1 MKKFFSIFC
10 ALALVLSVTAA
21 PVSKKDF
28 ADKKVVKKEI
38 RAFDGVKKAPAKAA
52 AFKSMKA
59 TTKVTFKD
67 NKKAAKDLKAVSV
80 AKAPKAKKET
90 IDLTFTSA
98 DAAIDWQDNCATDGW
113 WQIESESD
121 DWYISL
127 SNLSS
132 DEAAGEY
139 AWEDLDASYCCVY
152 DIANGSDFIYFVD
165 GSCTVAVA
173 EDGSVNVSGS
183 FTDEAGNI
191 YNIDLTYEEP
201 EAPVYPEGGEFECD
215 EVSFTFY
222 SSDNDAWYKLDVA
235 DPEMTFRFDVIV
247 AEGLED
253 VELDKEYTLD
263 DMIANYTYVYL
274 GETKVNFTEV
284 SFLKSSNEDG
294 SADLN
299 VVATDENGN
308 VWKLHYA
315 FPAAPEALNFETITA
330 DVTYTKEAY
339 WFWYLY
345 TFEAADEANAIVL
358 EIMPD
363 DSFFGTWSAG
373 ENADITGA
381 VTPLNGLES
390 EIYSGEVTIEQN
402 AEGFKITG
410 KVLCWNST
418 EYTLDLTYVIP
429 AATREAELTLENL
442 ELGVFE
448 GAWQLAGFSEDG
460 KTYASIAAYAD
471 EVSGTY
477 TESELAAD
485 YCYIYTDLVL
495 DDEGYVESGN
505 KFELLKANLNVVY
518 TAADSS
524 IVITGTFRG
533 QNGEDVPEFTLNLS
547 GKIPYVEPV
556 SSDVTFEMKDMT
568 FTQNEEYWQLA
579 GSDPVTGYYLAI
591 RSLDPEVAGTYTEAD
606 LDDYWTYVGTGNQV
620 YFDLSEANIT
630 VTFEDGVCAIT
641 GTMVCVNGSDEMHV
655 TLNVSST
662 AYDPTHLQYDAEDE
676 DFIVN
681 IAEYETDAEY
691 AEQYGLIYVYADDAE
706 QSAIVYLGIFG
717 ELGNTELQPGT
728 YTVSDSYAAGTV
740 MASTG
745 VSSTGGITLSCAGFY
760 EGQSLIVPLWWIVE
774 GTVTIDEE
782 GVITVDALNSYGR
795 AIKAVL
801 GATEGIENTEAA
813 VKAVKVVRNGQLIII
828 KNGVEFNAQGAV
840 IK

>member
-10 ALALVLSVTAA
+10 ALAIVLSVTAA

-98 DAAIDWQDNCATDGW
+98 DAVVDWNDQCATEGW
-113 WQIESESD
+113 WQIEAESD

-127 SNLSS
+127 SNMGSE
-132 DEAAGEY
+132 EAAGEY
-139 AWEDLDASYCCVY
+139 AWEDLDPDYCCVY
-152 DIANGSDFIYFVD
+152 DIVNGSDFIYFVN

-191 YNIDLTYEEP
+191 YNVDITYEEP

-215 EVSFTFY
+215 EVTFSYY
-222 SSDNDAWYKLDVA
+222 STDNDAWYKLVVA
-235 DPEMTFRFDVIV
+235 EPEMTFRFDVIV

-263 DMIANYTYVYL
+263 DMIANYTYVNL
-274 GETKVNFTEV
+274 GETQVNFTEV

-339 WFWYLY
+339 WFWYTY

-363 DSFFGTWSAG
+363 DSFFGTWEAG
-373 ENADITGA
+373 EKGDITGA

-390 EIYSGEVTIEQN
+390 EIYSGEVTIEQT

-429 AATREAELTLENL
+429 DATREAELTLENL

-448 GAWQLAGFSEDG
+448 GAWQLSGFSADS
-460 KTYASIAAYAD
+460 TQFISVAAFAD

-477 TESELAAD
+477 TESDLAAD
-485 YCYIYTDLVL
+485 YTYLYTDLEF
-495 DDEGYVESGN
+495 DEEGN
-505 KFELLKANLNVVY
+505 MVDGKEFSMLKANLEVVFNEE
-518 TAADSS
+518 DST
-524 IVITGTFRG
+524 IVITGTLRA
-533 QNGEDVPEFTLNLS
+533 QNADDATDIPEFTLNLS
-547 GKIPYVEPV
+547 GRIPAPEV
-556 SSDVTFEMKDMT
+556 SDMT
-568 FTQNEEYWQLA
+568 FEFADEEDGILVTPSNDEDAWDWYVGDAATLESYGGAEAFAEAVYEYFGTQYAEPGERLVSFEEM
-579 GSDPVTGYYLAI
+579 GSMLSGDGTYYLI
-591 RSLDPEVAGTYTEAD
+591 VWGAGK
-606 LDDYWTYVGTGNQV
+606 N
-620 YFDLSEANIT
+620 NIT
-630 VTFEDGVCAIT
+630 TEVFVHEFEYESGLPEGCT
-641 GTMVCVNGSDEMHV
+641 
-655 TLNVSST
+655 
-662 AYDPTHLQYDAEDE
+662 QYDAEE
-676 DFIVN
+676 GNDFIVDF
-681 IAEYETDAEY
+681 AEFEIDERLV
-691 AEQYGLIYVYADDAE
+691 EQYNVYIIKAKDDDNNNITLQIYAPEGLEDGEYPVLEDSEEPFVI
-706 QSAIVYLGIFG
+706 SG
-717 ELGNTELQPGT
+717 ELDLSEGKIYG
-728 YTVSDSYAAGTV
+728 SFAGVLTTQGY
-740 MASTG
+740 S
-745 VSSTGGITLSCAGFY
+745 
-760 EGQSLIVPLWWIVE
+760 VPLWLLID
-774 GTVTIDEE
+774 GTVTIAGD
-782 GVITVDALNSYGR
+782 VITVDAVNCAG
-795 AIKAVL
+795 AKIQCVL
-801 GATEGIENTEAA
+801 GEAQAINNTDAA
-813 VKAVKVVRNGQLIII
+813 VKAAKVVRNGQLIII
-828 KNGVEFNAQGAV
+828 KNGVEYNAQGAV
-840 IK
+840 VK